1 MRAPRLSLL
10 LILLSTALLVLA
22 IGAVSWSASRVLG
35 RIAEEQA
42 LSSARVGAADAVN
55 ALQREQD
62 TLATDAELLAE
73 RPTLRALAASRDRA
87 SLERVLDTF
96 RRTSHLDLCAVIVDG
111 AIVGAAGGAVPDE
124 LLALAHR
131 RVRVSLTLD
140 DAKRSARITS
150 FAEVSGHPGAAVLVS
165 DTITPTNDASV
176 RLWSRDAIE
185 RQGFGPRSPLR
196 EAALQAGESTSRK
209 LREERAL
216 VAVVPVRSAGAIVGI
231 AEAEVPLDR
240 AIAERKRWVRDVRRI
255 ALGVL
260 ALTVAGSFLLGRYLA
275 GPIEEMTKA
284 AQRIGLG
291 DLETPVPSVA
301 GGELGS
307 LARALDEMRLRL
319 LEQSRQLGRRRAESD
334 AVLSGIVDG
343 VFAVDGERR
352 IRLLNPRAAKLLGI
366 TPDEALGRFCGD
378 VLRPMGPDGV
388 RPCEEHCPILEAR
401 AGGRARAV
409 EYLEPREGT
418 KLTIVVTSAP
428 PVEGSQIQLV
438 REEMEVETTRRL
450 RDTVVA
456 NISHEFRTPL
466 AAQLASIELLRDRI
480 GDLPLDEARKLVLS
494 MERGALRLTRLIDNL
509 LESVRLD
516 SGERGIRK
524 AEVDLD
530 AVVEEAVESMRPLL
544 DQRRQQVLVELPHP
558 LPTVVGDAPRLVQVV
573 VNLLANANKFALEG
587 TTIRIGGA
595 VEPSGVTLWVE
606 DEGPG
611 LPEGDDDTVFER
623 FVRRAGE
630 EPEQSGMG
638 LGLWIARSIVERH
651 GGRIYAATVE
661 RGAKM
666 CIVLP
671 T

>member
-35 RIAEEQA
+35 RVAEEQA
-42 LSSARVGAADAVN
+42 LSAARVAAADVVSD
-55 ALQREQD
+55 LQREQD
-62 TLATDAELLAE
+62 TLATEAELLAE
-73 RPTLRALAASRDRA
+73 RPTLRALAGSRDRA
-87 SLERVLDTF
+87 ALERVLETF
-96 RRTSHLDLCAVIVDG
+96 RATSHLDLCAVVVDG
-111 AIVGAAGGAVPDE
+111 EVVASAGAAVPDD
-124 LLALAHR
+124 LLAPSNR
-131 RVRVSLTLD
+131 RARVGVAVD
-140 DAKRSARITS
+140 DAARSARITS
-150 FAEVSGHPGAAVLVS
+150 FAQVPGLPGGAVVVS
-165 DTITPTNDASV
+165 DTVTPGSEAPV
-176 RLWSRDAIE
+176 RLWSRDALE
-185 RQGFGPRSPLR
+185 RQGFGARSPIR
-196 EAALQAGESTSRK
+196 DAALQAGESASRK
-209 LREERAL
+209 IREERAL
-216 VAVVPVRSAGAIVGI
+216 VAVAPLRSAGAVVGVV
-231 AEAEVPLDR
+231 EAEVPLDR

-255 ALGVL
+255 ALAVL

-275 GPIEEMTKA
+275 GPIEEMTKS

-291 DLETPVPSVA
+291 DLDTPVPATA

-319 LEQSRQLGRRRAESD
+319 LEQSRQLDRRRAESE

-366 TPDEALGRFCGD
+366 TPDEAFGRFCGD

-409 EYLEPREGT
+409 EYLEPREGV

-466 AAQLASIELLRDRI
+466 AAQLASIEMLRDRI
-480 GDLPLDEARKLVLS
+480 DELPPEEARKLVLS

-516 SGERGIRK
+516 SGERGIRRT
-524 AEVDLD
+524 EVDLD

-544 DQRRQQVLVELPHP
+544 EQRRQEVVVELPHP
-558 LPTVVGDAPRLVQVV
+558 LPQVVGDAPRLVQVL
-573 VNLLANANKFALEG
+573 VNLLANANKFAPEA

-595 VEPSGVTLWVE
+595 LEPAGITLWVE

-630 EPEQSGMG
+630 EPAQSGMG

-651 GGRIYAATVE
+651 GGRIYAASVE